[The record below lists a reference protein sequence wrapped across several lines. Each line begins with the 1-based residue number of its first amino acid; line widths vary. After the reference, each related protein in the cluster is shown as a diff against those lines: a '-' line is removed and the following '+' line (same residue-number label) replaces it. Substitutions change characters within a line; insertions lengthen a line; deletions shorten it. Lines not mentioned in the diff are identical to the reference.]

1 MSRQTIDEI
10 RRLSLRLD
18 GQSHRVLRQ
27 VEDAVRALSEFVEP
41 VAVEALEEEIDR
53 EEVLLEE
60 ECLRV
65 MALHHPIG
73 SDLRFLTTLIRANV
87 DLERAADHAQS
98 AFRLSVGLVGKAPD
112 SIALLSRMSLVLLR
126 DSIQAL
132 LDRDPRQASA
142 VLAST
147 EQLQTLSDA
156 AVRQSRTLAD
166 SGDSGALDRAFL
178 SLRVAMDFRR
188 IGDLACNLAED
199 ALYLE
204 RGNIVRHGQGASAT
218 GP

>member
-1 MSRQTIDEI
+1 MSRQTVDEI

-27 VEDAVRALSEFVEP
+27 VEDAVKALAEFVEP
-41 VAVEALEEEIDR
+41 VAVEALEDEIDR

-73 SDLRFLTTLIRANV
+73 GDLRFLTTLIRANV

-98 AFRLSVGLVGKAPD
+98 AFRLATGLMGMVPD
-112 SIALLSRMSLVLLR
+112 SIVLLSRLSRDLLR

-147 EQLQTLSDA
+147 ASLQSLSEA
-156 AVRQSRTLAD
+156 AIRQARTLAD
-166 SGDSGALDRAFL
+166 GADAVALDRAFL
-178 SLRVAMDFRR
+178 ALRVAMDFRR

-199 ALYLE
+199 ALYLD
-204 RGNIVRHGQGASAT
+204 RGNIVRHGQGAAGT

>member
-27 VEDAVRALSEFVEP
+27 VEDAVKALSEFVEP
-41 VAVEALEEEIDR
+41 VPVEALEDEIDR

-73 SDLRFLTTLIRANV
+73 GDLRFLTTLIRANV

-98 AFRLSVGLVGKAPD
+98 AIRLSVGLVGQAPD
-112 SIALLSRMSLVLLR
+112 SIVLLSRMSLVLLR

-132 LDRDPRQASA
+132 LDRDRRQASA
-142 VLAST
+142 VLSST
-147 EQLQTLSDA
+147 VQLQTLSDA
-156 AVRQSRTLAD
+156 AIRQSRTLAD
-166 SGDSGALDRAFL
+166 SADPGSLDRAFL

-199 ALYLE
+199 ALYLDQ
-204 RGNIVRHGQGASAT
+204 GNIVRHGQGAAT
-218 GP
+218 AGS

>member
-18 GQSHRVLRQ
+18 GQSNRVLRQ
-27 VEDAVRALSEFVEP
+27 VEDAVRALSEPVESRS
-41 VAVEALEEEIDR
+41 VEALENEIDR

-73 SDLRFLTTLIRANV
+73 GDLRFLATLLRANG

-98 AFRLSVGLVGKAPD
+98 VFLLAAGLVGHAPD
-112 SIALLSRMSLVLLR
+112 SVVLLSRLSLVLLR

-132 LDRDPRQASA
+132 LDRDPRQAST
-142 VLAST
+142 VLASAVN
-147 EQLQTLSDA
+147 LHALSDA
-156 AVRQSRTLAD
+156 AIRQARTHAE
-166 SGDSGALDRAFL
+166 SGESNALDQAFL
-178 SLRVAMDFRR
+178 ALRVSMDFRR

-199 ALYLE
+199 ALYLDH
-204 RGNIVRHGQGASAT
+204 GNIVRHGQGGVAQGS
-218 GP
+218 

>member
-1 MSRQTIDEI
+1 MSRQTVDEI

-41 VAVEALEEEIDR
+41 VAVEALEDEIDR

-98 AFRLSVGLVGKAPD
+98 AFRMSAGLVGSAPD
-112 SIALLSRMSLVLLR
+112 AIVLLSRMSRDLLR

-147 EQLQTLSDA
+147 VRLHTLSEA
-156 AVRQSRTLAD
+156 AVRQARTMAD
-166 SGDSGALDRAFL
+166 AAETGAVDRAFL
-178 SLRVAMDFRR
+178 CLRVSMDFRR

-199 ALYLE
+199 ALYLD
-204 RGNIVRHGQGASAT
+204 RGNIVRHGQGAAA
-218 GP
+218 GF

>member
-1 MSRQTIDEI
+1 MSRQTVDEI

-27 VEDAVRALSEFVEP
+27 VEDAVRSLSQFVEP
-41 VAVEALEEEIDR
+41 VPVETLEDEIDR

-73 SDLRFLTTLIRANV
+73 TDLRFLTTLLRANV

-98 AFRLSVGLVGKAPD
+98 AFRLAAGLAGNTPD
-112 SIALLSRMSLVLLR
+112 TIVLLSRMSLELLR
-126 DSIQAL
+126 EAIQAL
-132 LDRDPRQASA
+132 LDRDPRQAST

-147 EQLQTLSDA
+147 VRLQTLSDA
-156 AVRQSRTLAD
+156 ALLRARTLAE
-166 SGDSGALDRAFL
+166 SPEPGALDRAFL

-204 RGNIVRHGQGASAT
+204 RGDIVRHGQGAAVGT
-218 GP
+218 

>member
-27 VEDAVRALSEFVEP
+27 VEDAVKALSEFVEP
-41 VAVEALEEEIDR
+41 VPVEALEDEIDR

-73 SDLRFLTTLIRANV
+73 GDLRFLTTLIRANV

-98 AFRLSVGLVGKAPD
+98 AFRLSAGLVGKAPD
-112 SIALLSRMSLVLLR
+112 SIVLLSRMSLVLLR

-142 VLAST
+142 VLSST
-147 EQLQTLSDA
+147 AQLQTLSDA
-156 AVRQSRTLAD
+156 AIRQSRTLAD
-166 SGDSGALDRAFL
+166 SADSQALDRAFL
-178 SLRVAMDFRR
+178 SLRVTMDFRR

-199 ALYLE
+199 ALYLD
-204 RGNIVRHGQGASAT
+204 RGNIVRHGQGAS
-218 GP
+218 

>member
-1 MSRQTIDEI
+1 MSRQTSDEI

-18 GQSHRVLRQ
+18 GQSRRVLQQ
-27 VEDAVRALSEFVEP
+27 VEDAVRALTEFVDATAIES
-41 VAVEALEEEIDR
+41 AEDQIDR

-73 SDLRFLTTLIRANV
+73 TDLRFLTTLIRANV

-98 AFRLSVGLVGKAPD
+98 AFRLAAGISGSVPD
-112 SIALLSRMSLVLLR
+112 AVALLARTARVLLR
-126 DSIQAL
+126 DAIQAL
-132 LDRDPRQASA
+132 LDHDPRQASA
-142 VLAST
+142 VLGST
-147 EQLQTLSDA
+147 VQLQSLFEAALRQARVLAESAFPDA
-156 AVRQSRTLAD
+156 V
-166 SGDSGALDRAFL
+166 DRAFL
-178 SLRVAMDFRR
+178 NLRVAMDFRR

-204 RGNIVRHGQGASAT
+204 KGDIVRHGQGGLAT
-218 GP
+218 GA